1 MERPEVPLEQSQE
14 EIAHHAHHATE
25 KWILGVALTAAFLAV
40 LAAIT
45 SLMAEHHAN
54 EAMLDQIRSSD
65 KWSFYQAKSIKA
77 NLFTAKIELLR
88 ALGQSRGRERPW
100 QGGNLPEGTG
110 DGSGGS
116 RGEGAGVRGTSAAPH
131 DPVGECHV
139 VSDWDCRGSNFG
151 LDQTQELLVRIIGLW
166 RRGRSIALGGY
177 DCRMNVA
184 IRNLC
189 VRSTCCTL
197 PSTPI

>member
-1 MERPEVPLEQSQE
+1 MERPEVPLEQAQE

-77 NLFTAKIELLR
+77 NLFATKIELLGAMGKSVDNKDLGKVETYRMEQDTVKEEAEADER
-88 ALGQSRGRERPW
+88 AAKAHLRRHTILSGSVTLFQIGIAVGAISVLTKRKSFWFGSLAMGAA
-100 QGGNLPEGTG
+100 GG
-110 DGSGGS
+110 
-116 RGEGAGVRGTSAAPH
+116 V
-131 DPVGECHV
+131 
-139 VSDWDCRGSNFG
+139 
-151 LDQTQELLVRIIGLW
+151 LLVLAFVIG
-166 RRGRSIALGGY
+166 
-177 DCRMNVA
+177 
-184 IRNLC
+184 
-189 VRSTCCTL
+189 
-197 PSTPI
+197 

>member
-1 MERPEVPLEQSQE
+1 MEHPEVPLEQSQE

-77 NLFTAKIELLR
+77 NLFTTKIDLLR
-88 ALGQSRGRERPW
+88 ALGKAVDEKDLSKVEGYRKEQETVKEEAEKKERASEVH
-100 QGGNLPEGTG
+100 LRHHTILS
-110 DGSGGS
+110 GSVTLFQIGIAVGAISVLTKRKSFWFGS
-116 RGEGAGVRGTSAAPH
+116 LGFGVAGV
-131 DPVGECHV
+131 V
-139 VSDWDCRGSNFG
+139 
-151 LDQTQELLVRIIGLW
+151 LLVLGLVV
-166 RRGRSIALGGY
+166 G
-177 DCRMNVA
+177 
-184 IRNLC
+184 
-189 VRSTCCTL
+189 
-197 PSTPI
+197 

>member
-14 EIAHHAHHATE
+14 EITHQAHHTTE

-77 NLFTAKIELLR
+77 NLFATKIELLQAMSKTVDEKDLSKVEGYRKEQEVVKEEAEENER
-88 ALGQSRGRERPW
+88 ASKAHLRHHTILSGSVTLFQIGIAVGAIAVLTKRKSFWFGSLGFGVA
-100 QGGNLPEGTG
+100 
-110 DGSGGS
+110 
-116 RGEGAGVRGTSAAPH
+116 GAVLLLLGLV
-131 DPVGECHV
+131 VG
-139 VSDWDCRGSNFG
+139 
-151 LDQTQELLVRIIGLW
+151 
-166 RRGRSIALGGY
+166 
-177 DCRMNVA
+177 
-184 IRNLC
+184 
-189 VRSTCCTL
+189 
-197 PSTPI
+197 

>member
-45 SLMAEHHAN
+45 ALLAEHHAN

-77 NLFTAKIELLR
+77 NLFAT
-88 ALGQSRGRERPW
+88 
-100 QGGNLPEGTG
+100 
-110 DGSGGS
+110 
-116 RGEGAGVRGTSAAPH
+116 
-131 DPVGECHV
+131 
-139 VSDWDCRGSNFG
+139 
-151 LDQTQELLVRIIGLW
+151 
-166 RRGRSIALGGY
+166 
-177 DCRMNVA
+177 
-184 IRNLC
+184 
-189 VRSTCCTL
+189 
-197 PSTPI
+197 